1 MAKNSMADTS
11 EFLLVVCQTGA
22 EPALK
27 AEIARQ
33 WPGFRLS
40 YSRPGFVTFKVPP
53 DCRLAEDVDLLSTFA
68 RTYAFSLGRIVGNR
82 AEEMA
87 GEFWKRAE
95 GRKVDQ
101 LHVWQRDAQLP
112 GERGFEPGIS
122 PLAAEVADT
131 LSRTEPRDR
140 QASGPRLVNRKARAG
155 QSVLDCV
162 IVEPGEWWAGIHRAA
177 SVPSRF
183 PGGVC
188 VTSARTEVV
197 SRTYWKMKEA
207 LAWSQLPFEKGD
219 RCAEI
224 GSAPGGA
231 SQALLEAGLHV
242 MGIDPAEMD
251 ETLLG
256 HPHLVHVRKRAADM
270 KRREFRGLRW
280 LMADSNVA
288 PKHTLDTVEAIVT
301 HREVH
306 IRGLLLTLK
315 LPDWQLAER
324 IPEYLDRIRSWDYR
338 YVRAR
343 QLAFNRH
350 EICVAALR
358 TRSMRRRRK

>member
-1 MAKNSMADTS
+1 MADTS
-11 EFLLVVCQTGA
+11 EFLLVACQRGA
-22 EPALK
+22 ERALK

-53 DCRLAEDVDLLSTFA
+53 DCRQAEDFDLLATFA
-68 RTYAFSLGRIVGNR
+68 RTYAFSLGRIVGER

-87 GEFWKRAE
+87 AEFWKRCE
-95 GRKVDQ
+95 GRRFDH

-122 PLAAEVADT
+122 PLAAEIAD
-131 LSRTEPRDR
+131 LLVRSEPAPR
-140 QASGPRLVNRKARAG
+140 QPGVPRLANRRARAG
-155 QSVLDCV
+155 QTVLDCV
-162 IVEPGEWWAGIHRAA
+162 LVEPGEWWAGIHRAV
-177 SVPSRF
+177 SVPSRC

-188 VTSARTEVV
+188 VACGPAAVV

-207 LAWSQLPFEKGD
+207 LAWSQLPVERGD

-242 MGIDPAEMD
+242 MAIDPADMD
-251 ETLLG
+251 EALLK
-256 HPHLVHVRKRAADM
+256 HPRLVHVRKRAADM
-270 KRREFRGLRW
+270 KRREFRGIRW

-306 IRGLLLTLK
+306 VRGMLLTLK

-324 IPEYLDRIRSWDYR
+324 IPEYLDRVRSWDFR

-343 QLAFNRH
+343 QLAFHRR

-358 TRSMRRRRK
+358 ARSMRRRSKSTG